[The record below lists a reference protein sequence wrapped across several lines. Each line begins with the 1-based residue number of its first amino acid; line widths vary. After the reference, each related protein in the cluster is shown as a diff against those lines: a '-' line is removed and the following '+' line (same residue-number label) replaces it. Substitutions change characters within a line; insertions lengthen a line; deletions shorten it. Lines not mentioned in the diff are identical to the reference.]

1 MDNLR
6 FSREARDYP
15 RDSSGNIIDPNYSSN
30 TNTVKPVIEDD
41 LTTLILDFGYDIYK
55 TDNFATVIDPKLG
68 IFNFDIEVID
78 DLDRVVSVND
88 GEIEDLIVLLV
99 NKLKPA
105 HCNALVKF
113 PNKQC

>member
-1 MDNLR
+1 MDT
-6 FSREARDYP
+6 
-15 RDSSGNIIDPNYSSN
+15 NYSSN
-30 TNTVKPVIEDD
+30 LNTVRPVVEDD
-41 LTTLILDFGYDIYK
+41 LTTLILNFEGSDSK
-55 TDNFATVIDPKLG
+55 NNNFATVIDPKFG

-78 DLDRVVSVND
+78 DLDKVVSIND